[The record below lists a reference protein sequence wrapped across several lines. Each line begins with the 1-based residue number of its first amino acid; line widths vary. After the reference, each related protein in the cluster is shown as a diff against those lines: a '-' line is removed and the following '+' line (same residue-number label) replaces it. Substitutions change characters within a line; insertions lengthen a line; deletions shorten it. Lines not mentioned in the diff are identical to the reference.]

1 MKWVVVF
8 LLFFPLAIIGQTE
21 SVFVKEKLLTLK
33 EIKNGVLRIRTELK
47 ASSQDTVLIYL
58 EKVERGNV
66 TNLQTIE
73 SAYSF
78 PLEITQN
85 LINDQVGI
93 LVKYDLAV
101 RNGNQFLFQLNEE
114 TDRLESINGFWNLG
128 TVQTVEYEGK
138 IFNYSYASCGC
149 ADNCWKSIL
158 FEIKDFSL
166 KSISSLACDCQNLI
180 KTNGAEDIETLAK
193 CKEFNTPEKFERIQE
208 YWKSDIVEI
217 QR

>member
-1 MKWVVVF
+1 MKWIVVF
-8 LLFFPLAIIGQTE
+8 LLFFPLALIGQTGGISIE
-21 SVFVKEKLLTLK
+21 DKLLTLK
-33 EIKNGVLRIRTELK
+33 EIKNGALRIRTELK
-47 ASSQDTVLIYL
+47 ASSQDTILIYL
-58 EKVERGNV
+58 EKVERGNI

-85 LINDQVGI
+85 SINDQVGI

-101 RNGNQFLFQLNEE
+101 RSGNQFLFLLNEE
-114 TDRLESINGFWNLG
+114 TGRLEPIDGFWNLG
-128 TVQTVEYEGK
+128 MIQTVEYKGK

-158 FEIKDFSL
+158 FEVKDFKL

-208 YWKSDIVEI
+208 YWKSFIIEL

>member
-8 LLFFPLAIIGQTE
+8 LLLFPLALKGQTE
-21 SVFVKEKLLTLK
+21 SAFVEDKLLTLK

-47 ASSQDTVLIYL
+47 AFSQDTILIHL
-58 EKVERGNV
+58 EKVERGNI

-78 PLEITQN
+78 PLEITPN
-85 LINDQVGI
+85 SINNQVGI

-138 IFNYSYASCGC
+138 TFNYSYASCGC
-149 ADNCWKSIL
+149 ADNCWKSVL
-158 FEIKDFSL
+158 FEINNFKL
-166 KSISSLACDCQNLI
+166 EPLSSLACDCQNLI
-180 KTNGAEDIETLAK
+180 KTNGAEDIETLAM

-208 YWKSDIVEI
+208 YWKSFIIET

>member
-128 TVQTVEYEGK
+128 MIQTVEYKGK
-138 IFNYSYASCGC
+138 IFNYSYSSCGC
-149 ADNCWKSIL
+149 ADNCWKSVL
-158 FEIKDFSL
+158 FEINNFKL
-166 KSISSLACDCQNLI
+166 EPLSSLACDCQNLI
-180 KTNGAEDIETLAK
+180 KTNGAEDIEALDT

-208 YWKSDIVEI
+208 YWKSYIVEI